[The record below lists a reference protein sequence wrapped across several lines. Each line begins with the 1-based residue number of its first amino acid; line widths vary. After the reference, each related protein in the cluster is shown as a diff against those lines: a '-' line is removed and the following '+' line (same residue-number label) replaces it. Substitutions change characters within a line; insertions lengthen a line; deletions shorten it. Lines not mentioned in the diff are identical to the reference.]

1 MAAPLRKRGR
11 TSFLRSKSG
20 HKWSLSAPEQRG
32 RNAQVSYTPAP
43 KGDAMYARSPVESWA
58 ILFSN
63 EILEIILK
71 HTNEQINRR
80 IGELER
86 RQMVIDTSL
95 HKVTD
100 IVELKAVFGL
110 LYYAG
115 AHKLIKCKTMNW
127 WSVHSMPLFKATMS
141 RNRFTFLFDC
151 LRFDDKNTRNERKAI
166 DCFTHIR
173 EIWDLF
179 IERCKNN
186 YEPGKNIT
194 IDEQLL
200 SFRGRCS
207 FKMYI
212 LSKPDKY
219 GFKIVSMNDA
229 DTHYMIN
236 AIPYCGTVT
245 ERVENEPI
253 PIYYVR
259 KLSEPIYDTNRKVD
273 EESGKPEMILFYN
286 RTKGGT
292 DSFDQKCHQY
302 TVARKTNRWPVRMFY
317 GMLDQA
323 GVNSFVLFNLNQ
335 DNRPMKRLEYL
346 MELSLQLVHPYL
358 VRRLETPTLRGTLRS
373 LIQDF
378 IRPEDV
384 PAEIDIRHDVSDNKM
399 TKQKRCSLCPSSL
412 DRKTYFKCLQCDK
425 PMCREHVAKISF
437 QCAN

>member
-1 MAAPLRKRGR
+1 MYPNHMKPKHHFLIHYARIMKAIGPLPQCFFVKMSRPRTRSVAALEELYKHGDVEEEESASDNASD
-11 TSFLRSKSG
+11 TDDAVDEVAESSHNSETDAESYTEKINSK
-20 HKWSLSAPEQRG
+20 G

-43 KGDAMYARSPVESWA
+43 KGDAMYTRSPVESWA
-58 ILFSN
+58 ILFSI

-95 HKVTD
+95 LKVTD

-110 LYYAG
+110 LYCAG

-151 LRFDDKNTRNERKAI
+151 LRFDDKNTRNERKPI
-166 DCFTHIR
+166 DRFTHIR

-186 YEPGKNIT
+186 YEPCKNIT

-212 LSKPDKY
+212 PSKRDKY
-219 GFKIVSMNDA
+219 GLKIASMNDA

-236 AIPYCGTVT
+236 AIPYFGTVT

-253 PIYYVR
+253 PTYYV
-259 KLSEPIYDTNRKVD
+259 
-273 EESGKPEMILFYN
+273 
-286 RTKGGT
+286 
-292 DSFDQKCHQY
+292 
-302 TVARKTNRWPVRMFY
+302 
-317 GMLDQA
+317 
-323 GVNSFVLFNLNQ
+323 
-335 DNRPMKRLEYL
+335 
-346 MELSLQLVHPYL
+346 
-358 VRRLETPTLRGTLRS
+358 
-373 LIQDF
+373 
-378 IRPEDV
+378 
-384 PAEIDIRHDVSDNKM
+384 
-399 TKQKRCSLCPSSL
+399 
-412 DRKTYFKCLQCDK
+412 
-425 PMCREHVAKISF
+425 
-437 QCAN
+437 